1 VIFSHTVC
9 GHKSLPGQPE
19 LIFFAC
25 FAALRENMKNLQR
38 RKPLKSVKHNSDHKT
53 DPELCA
59 QKLKAYFSKKGHA
72 IVAYSGGVDSALLAY
87 VAHLALGN
95 EMVAALSDSPSL
107 SRREYRF
114 AVNFTQENGIPL
126 QIIRTQEMED
136 PHYLANPAN
145 RCYYCKKALFEKI
158 NELRQELRSSVQRS
172 AWPIFYGVNLDDL
185 GDFRPGIQAAE
196 EASILAPY
204 VDLGFDKN
212 TIRAMCNYF
221 GLEIAH
227 KPAMPCLSSRI
238 RYGEA
243 VTVEKLN
250 QVELAE
256 DFLYDLGFRI
266 LRVRHHGDTARI
278 EIPPENFGTL
288 IKQKDK
294 IREKFHEL
302 GFAYVSMDLDGF
314 KSGSLNAVLKL
325 T

>member
-1 VIFSHTVC
+1 
-9 GHKSLPGQPE
+9 
-19 LIFFAC
+19 
-25 FAALRENMKNLQR
+25 M
-38 RKPLKSVKHNSDHKT
+38 KSVKHNLDHKR

-95 EMVAALSDSPSL
+95 QMLAALSDSPSL

-136 PHYLANPAN
+136 PLYLANPAN
-145 RCYYCKKALFEKI
+145 RCYYCKKALFKKI

-172 AWPIFYGVNLDDL
+172 AWPIFYGVNIDDL
-185 GDFRPGIQAAE
+185 RDFRPGIQAAE
-196 EASILAPY
+196 EAQILAPY

-212 TIRAMCNYF
+212 TIRSICNYF

-256 DFLYDLGFRI
+256 DFLYDFGFRI

-278 EIPPENFGTL
+278 EIPPQDFDVML
-288 IKQKDK
+288 KHKDK
-294 IREKFHEL
+294 ITQKFHEL
-302 GFAYVSMDLDGF
+302 GFIYVALDLGGF
-314 KSGSLNAVLKL
+314 KSGSLNAVLNS